1 MPSGIIQQTN
11 RVLRYEQRC
20 QNKKIDQQNI
30 QRTIRAQA
38 RGLIMPEISKE
49 VSSNI
54 CSIAN
59 KKRMSTRSMNSSASV
74 FEKS

>member
-1 MPSGIIQQTN
+1 MPSGIILQTN
-11 RVLRYEQRC
+11 RDIRYEQRC
-20 QNKKIDQQNI
+20 QKKKIEQQNI
-30 QRTIRAQA
+30 QRTIRAQT
-38 RGLIMPEISKE
+38 RGIMMQEISKE

-59 KKRMSTRSMNSSASV
+59 KKRINTRSMNSSASF

>member
-11 RVLRYEQRC
+11 RDVRYEQRC

-30 QRTIRAQA
+30 QRSIRAQA
-38 RGLIMPEISKE
+38 RGLMMPEISKE
-49 VSSNI
+49 VSNEI

-59 KKRMSTRSMNSSASV
+59 KKRMNTRSRTSIS
-74 FEKS
+74 FF